1 MRTEIGSCR
10 LLEKVKKDHTNQTVI
25 SSLFYPANLRYVRK
39 SFWLWDNFST
49 DKILKTISN
58 ASNTPFKQTIKWLYH
73 KCSIP
78 LSLTRSID
86 ETSHSRFS
94 SDGTLEDLPLIARAT
109 TNGTWY
115 RCFIRWLLS
124 VFSLLAGRTGSRGT
138 GIGPPIPYHFT
149 TERTY
154 ARSVSP
160 RRGPCCLSRH
170 APIGSR
176 IFVH

>member
-1 MRTEIGSCR
+1 MFESRFNFGTIFPRIKFWKRSEMLQTHR
-10 LLEKVKKDHTNQTVI
+10 LNKLLSD
-25 SSLFYPANLRYVRK
+25 
-39 SFWLWDNFST
+39 
-49 DKILKTISN
+49 
-58 ASNTPFKQTIKWLYH
+58 YH

-78 LSLTRSID
+78 LSLTRPID